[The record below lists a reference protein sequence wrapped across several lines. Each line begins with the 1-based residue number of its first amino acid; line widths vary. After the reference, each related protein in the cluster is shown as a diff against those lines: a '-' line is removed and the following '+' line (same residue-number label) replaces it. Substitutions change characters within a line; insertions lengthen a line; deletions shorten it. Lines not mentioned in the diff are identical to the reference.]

1 MIKMSEVVFRASQH
15 MQAMAEMGLLDGRDS
30 QAILDAAAEAV
41 REHVDPQIVGQVD
54 AFSLL
59 VGGVITAYG
68 HRVFD

>member
-1 MIKMSEVVFRASQH
+1 MIKMSEVVFMASQH
-15 MQAMAEMGLLDGRDS
+15 MEAMHEMGLLDGDDS
-30 QAILDAAAEAV
+30 QAILDAACEAV